1 MDSLDISIIA
11 GYFVFI
17 IVAAFIFK
25 RFAKTSSGFIRGG
38 GAMMWWMAGAT
49 AFMTQFSA
57 WTFTGAAAKAYED
70 GLAVLFLFWG
80 NALGFF
86 VAAMYFASRYRKL
99 RVDTAMEVIRKRFGK
114 TSEQVFT
121 WLQFPLTTISAAI
134 WLNGLA
140 IFVAAVFH
148 IDLYITIIGVGIL
161 VTFIAVSGGSWTV
174 SATNVI
180 QLILLMAITLTVG
193 AYALIYIGGPV
204 ELIEKSEIPS
214 FMGTDINYWQIFVVW
229 VVFIMAKQTMGTN
242 NAMSCYRFLV
252 TVNEKEARK
261 AAWVAG
267 LMFVIGPIMWFIP
280 PWVTATMHVDL
291 QTFYPNLGASA
302 NNAAYLFFIQNYMPQ
317 GVLGLVLA
325 AMIAATIAP
334 MTTALN
340 RNAGIFVRNVYQ
352 SVINPE
358 ATEAQ
363 QMRMSKISTL
373 FNGVISIGAALLFA
387 SIKEYSFFDLMM
399 LFGALLQMPLVIPSL
414 LALVFVKTPDWSAW
428 ATLIV
433 GLLVSC
439 FMQFVFD
446 VNWLLPLFGADAF
459 THRESVDLT
468 VVAMLVA
475 QIVIS
480 GGFFALSSLFYKKP
494 QGVRKQE
501 LEIFYHNLATPIS
514 AEEEALVDGKQGAYL
529 GRLSQVLGVLII
541 LVGVIFETG
550 YDMLTFI
557 VIGGLILWAG
567 NHLYKSR
574 LAIRQVTEETI
585 ISNGQ

>member
-148 IDLYITIIGVGIL
+148 IDLYVTIIGVGVL
-161 VTFIAVSGGSWTV
+161 VTFIAISGGSWTV

-180 QLILLMAITLTVG
+180 QLVLLMAITLTVG
-193 AYALIYIGGPV
+193 AYALIYVGGPV
-204 ELIEKSEIPS
+204 ELVEKSEIPS
-214 FMGTDINYWQIFVVW
+214 IMGTDINYWQIFVVW

-302 NNAAYLFFIQNYMPQ
+302 NNAAYLFFIQNHMPQ

-358 ATEAQ
+358 ATETQ

-439 FMQFVFD
+439 FMQFLFD
-446 VNWLLPLFGADAF
+446 VNWLLPLFGADVF

-480 GGFFALSSLFYKKP
+480 GGFFALSSLFYKEP

-514 AEEEALVDGKQGAYL
+514 AQEEALVDGKQGAYL
-529 GRLSQVLGVLII
+529 GRLSQVLGALII

-574 LAIRQVTEETI
+574 LAIRQVTEESI

>member
-180 QLILLMAITLTVG
+180 QLVLLMAITLTVG

-204 ELIEKSEIPS
+204 QLIEKSEIPS

-358 ATEAQ
+358 ATETQ

-373 FNGVISIGAALLFA
+373 FNGVISIAAALLFA

-480 GGFFALSSLFYKKP
+480 GGFFALSSLFYKEP

-514 AEEEALVDGKQGAYL
+514 AQEEALVDGKQGAYL
-529 GRLSQVLGVLII
+529 GRLSQVLGALII

-574 LAIRQVTEETI
+574 LAIRQVTEESI

>member
-1 MDSLDISIIA
+1 MNGLDISIIA

-17 IVAAFIFK
+17 IIAAFIFK

-86 VAAMYFASRYRKL
+86 VAALYFAAKYRKL
-99 RVDTAMEVIRKRFGK
+99 RVDTAMEVIRMRFGK
-114 TSEQVFT
+114 SSEQVFT
-121 WLQFPLTTISAAI
+121 WLQFPLTTISCAI

-140 IFVAAVFH
+140 IFVAAVFS
-148 IDLYITIIGVGIL
+148 IDLYITIIGVGVL

-180 QLILLMAITLTVG
+180 QLVLLMAITLTVG

-204 ELIEKSEIPS
+204 ELVAQSAIPS
-214 FMGTDINYWQIFVVW
+214 VMGTEMNYWQIFVIW
-229 VVFIMAKQTMGTN
+229 VVFIMAKQTIGTN

-267 LMFVIGPIMWFIP
+267 IMFVIGPVMWFIP
-280 PWVTATMHVDL
+280 PWVTATMNVDL
-291 QTFYPNLGASA
+291 QSFYPNLGSSA

-352 SVINPE
+352 SVINPAASE
-358 ATEAQ
+358 QQ
-363 QMRMSKISTL
+363 QMRLSKLSTL
-373 FNGVISIGAALLFA
+373 INGVISIGAALLFA

-399 LFGALLQMPLVIPSL
+399 LFGALLQIPLAIPSL
-414 LALVFVKTPDWSAW
+414 MGMVIVKTPDWSAW
-428 ATLIV
+428 ATLVV
-433 GLLVSC
+433 GLTVSC
-439 FMQFVFD
+439 FMQFVFNVD
-446 VNWLLPLFGADAF
+446 WLLPWFNAESF

-475 QIVIS
+475 QIVIT
-480 GGFFALSSLFYKKP
+480 GGFFALTALWYKAP
-494 QGVRKQE
+494 THQRKQE
-501 LEIFYHNLATPIS
+501 LERFYHNVNTPIS
-514 AEEEALVDGKQGAYL
+514 QEEEASVDGKQGAYL
-529 GRLSQVLGVLII
+529 GRLSQVLGGLII
-541 LVGVIFETG
+541 LIGIGFETG
-550 YDMLTFI
+550 VDMITFI
-557 VIGGLILWAG
+557 VIGSLIFIAG
-567 NHLYKSR
+567 IQLYKSR
-574 LAIRQVTEETI
+574 LTARQVVEESVI
-585 ISNGQ
+585 PNGQ

>member
-180 QLILLMAITLTVG
+180 QLVLLMAITLTVG

-229 VVFIMAKQTMGTN
+229 VVFIMAKQTMSTN

-291 QTFYPNLGASA
+291 QTFYPNLGTSA

-358 ATEAQ
+358 ATETQ

-373 FNGVISIGAALLFA
+373 FNGGISIGAALLFA

-480 GGFFALSSLFYKKP
+480 GGFFALSSVFYKEP

-514 AEEEALVDGKQGAYL
+514 AQEEALVDGKQGAYL
-529 GRLSQVLGVLII
+529 GRLSQVLGALII
-541 LVGVIFETG
+541 LVGAIFETG

-574 LAIRQVTEETI
+574 LAIRQVTEEII

>member
-1 MDSLDISIIA
+1 MNLLDIAIIV
-11 GYFVFI
+11 GYFIFI

-25 RFAKTSSGFIRGG
+25 RFAKTSAGFIRGG

-70 GLAVLFLFWG
+70 GFAVLFLFWG

-86 VAAMYFASRYRKL
+86 VAAWYFASRYRKL
-99 RVDTAMEVIRKRFGK
+99 RVDTAMEVIRMRFGK
-114 TSEQVFT
+114 ISEQVYT
-121 WLQFPLTTISAAI
+121 WLQFPLTILSCAI

-140 IFVAAVFH
+140 IFVAAVFD
-148 IDLYITIIGVGIL
+148 IDLYVTIIGVGIL

-180 QLILLMAITLTVG
+180 QLILLMAITMVVG

-204 ELIEKSEIPS
+204 QLIEKSSIPS
-214 FMGTDINYWQIFVVW
+214 VMGTGINYWQIFVVW
-229 VVFIMAKQTMGTN
+229 VVFIMAKQTIGTN

-252 TVNEKEARK
+252 TTNEREARK
-261 AAWVAG
+261 AALVAG
-267 LMFVIGPIMWFIP
+267 ILFVIGPVMWFIP
-280 PWVTATMHVDL
+280 PWVTSTMHVDL
-291 QTFYPNLGASA
+291 QSFYPNLGSNA
-302 NNAAYLFFIQNYMPQ
+302 NNAAYLYFIEYYMPK

-352 SVINPE
+352 SVLNPQ
-358 ATEAQ
+358 ATESQ
-363 QMRMSKISTL
+363 QMKVSKISTVV
-373 FNGVISIGAALLFA
+373 NGVLSILAALLFA

-399 LFGALLQMPLVIPSL
+399 LFGALLQMPLAIPSL
-414 LALVFVKTPDWSAW
+414 LALVFVRTPDWSAW
-428 ATLIV
+428 GTLLV
-433 GLLVSC
+433 GLTVSC
-439 FMQFVFD
+439 FMQFLFNI
-446 VNWLLPLFGADAF
+446 NWLLPLFGADAF

-480 GGFFALSSLFYKKP
+480 GGFFALSSLWYKEPTGQRKVELDTFYT
-494 QGVRKQE
+494 
-501 LEIFYHNLATPIS
+501 NLATPIS
-514 AEEEALVDGKQGAYL
+514 AAEEAPVDGRQGAYL
-529 GRLSQVLGVLII
+529 GRLTQALGVLVIVI
-541 LVGVIFETG
+541 GVAFESG
-550 YDMLTFI
+550 YDMATFI
-557 VIGGLILWAG
+557 VIGGLILIAG
-567 NHLYKSR
+567 SFLYRSR
-574 LAIRQVTEETI
+574 LAAKQVTEEAVLPT
-585 ISNGQ
+585 GQ

>member
-1 MDSLDISIIA
+1 MNSLDVSIIA
-11 GYFVFI
+11 GYFIFI

-86 VAAMYFASRYRKL
+86 VAAMYFAARYRKL

-114 TSEQVFT
+114 SSEQVFT

-140 IFVAAVFH
+140 IFVAAVFN
-148 IDLYITIIGVGIL
+148 IDLYITIIGVGVL
-161 VTFIAVSGGSWTV
+161 VTFIAISGGSWTV

-204 ELIEKSEIPS
+204 ELVQKSEIPS
-214 FMGTDINYWQIFVVW
+214 VMGTGVNYWQIFVVW

-252 TVNEKEARK
+252 TVNEKEAKK

-267 LMFVIGPIMWFIP
+267 LMFVIGPVMWFIP
-280 PWVTATMHVDL
+280 PWVTATMNVDL
-291 QTFYPNLGASA
+291 QSFYPNLGESA
-302 NNAAYLFFIQNYMPQ
+302 NNAAYLFFIENYMPA

-358 ATEAQ
+358 ATEVQ
-363 QMRMSKISTL
+363 QMRMSKVSTL

-480 GGFFALSSLFYKKP
+480 GGFFALSSLFYKEP

-514 AEEEALVDGKQGAYL
+514 AQEEALVDGKQGAYL
-529 GRLSQVLGVLII
+529 GRLSQVLGALII
-541 LVGVIFETG
+541 LVGVFFETG

-574 LAIRQVTEETI
+574 LAIRQVAEESV
-585 ISNGQ
+585 ISTGQ

>member
-1 MDSLDISIIA
+1 MNSLDIAIIA

-80 NALGFF
+80 NAIGFF
-86 VAAMYFASRYRKL
+86 VAALYFASRYRKL
-99 RVDTAMEVIRKRFGK
+99 RVDTAMEVIRQRFGK
-114 TSEQVFT
+114 TSEQVYT
-121 WLQFPLTTISAAI
+121 WLQFPLTTVSAAI

-140 IFVAAVFH
+140 IFVAAVFQV
-148 IDLYITIIGVGIL
+148 DLYITIIGVGVL

-193 AYALIYIGGPV
+193 VFALIYIGGPV
-204 ELIEKSEIPS
+204 QLVEKSSIPS
-214 FMGTDINYWQIFVVW
+214 IMGTGVNYWQIFVVW
-229 VVFIMAKQTMGTN
+229 VVIIMAKQTIGTN

-252 TVNEKEARK
+252 TVNEKEAKK

-280 PWVTATMHVDL
+280 PWVTATMNVDL
-291 QTFYPNLGASA
+291 QSFYPNLGASA
-302 NNAAYLFFIQNYMPQ
+302 NNAAYLYFIEYYMPK

-325 AMIAATIAP
+325 AMIAATISP

-352 SVINPE
+352 SVINPN

-363 QMRMSKISTL
+363 QMKMSKLSTL
-373 FNGVISIGAALLFA
+373 ANGIISIGAALLFA

-399 LFGALLQMPLVIPSL
+399 LFGALLQMPLAIPSL
-414 LALVFVKTPDWSAW
+414 LALVFVRTPDWSAW
-428 ATLIV
+428 GTLVV
-433 GLLVSC
+433 GLAVSC

-446 VNWLLPLFGADAF
+446 INWLLPLFGADSF

-475 QIVIS
+475 QIVIT
-480 GGFFALSSLFYKKP
+480 GGFFALSSLFYKEPVGK
-494 QGVRKQE
+494 RKAE
-501 LEIFYHNLATPIS
+501 LDLFYHNLNTPIS
-514 AEEEALVDGKQGAYL
+514 AGEEALVDGKQGAYL
-529 GRLSQVLGVLII
+529 GRLCQVLGAII
-541 LVGVIFETG
+541 VVIGVAFETG
-550 YDMLTFI
+550 ADMAIFI
-557 VIGGLILWAG
+557 VIGGLIVVSG
-567 NHLYKSR
+567 SFLYRSR
-574 LAIRQVTEETI
+574 LAAKQVTEEVVIPT
-585 ISNGQ
+585 GQ